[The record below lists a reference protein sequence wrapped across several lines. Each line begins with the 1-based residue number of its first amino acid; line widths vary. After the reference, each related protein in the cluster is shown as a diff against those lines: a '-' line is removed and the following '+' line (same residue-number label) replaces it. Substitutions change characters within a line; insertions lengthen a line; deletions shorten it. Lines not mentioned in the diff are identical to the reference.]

1 MSAIKYF
8 IEQNT
13 RKLTI
18 DEFLAKE
25 LNSAGYGGVEIRK
38 MPMRTEVVIEA
49 SRPGVVIGRRG
60 SKIRELTEILENEFG
75 VENVQVEVSEIENPW
90 LNASV
95 MASRLARQLERGVRF
110 RRMAYWILRR
120 VMRAGAIGCEIIVKG
135 KLSSRRARYQ
145 KFKQG
150 NIAKT
155 GEPADMFVDEADDRA
170 VLKPGVIGIKVR
182 IMKPDAVLPGVIH
195 IKKPKPKKAKEP
207 ELLKREDAEEEP
219 TDEEKGVEE
228 SLEGITDIDEL
239 RELEELD
246 GLELLDEEIPS
257 TDEAAPES
265 PPTEDSKPSEEIT
278 PAEEEIP
285 TEEPPAEESEAS
297 VDETTKPEKDPV
309 PDGDSVIED
318 LKELEELDSLD
329 EEGE

>member
-8 IEQNT
+8 IVQNI

-18 DEFLAKE
+18 DEFLGHE

-38 MPMRTEVVIEA
+38 MPMRTEVVIHA

-60 SKIRELTEILENEFG
+60 SKIRELTYILENEFG
-75 VENVQVEVSEIENPW
+75 IENVQVEVAEIENPW
-90 LNASV
+90 LNAQV

-150 NIAKT
+150 TIAKT
-155 GEPADMFVDEADDRA
+155 GEPATVFVDESDDKA
-170 VLKPGVIGIKVR
+170 VLKAGVIGVKVR
-182 IMKPDAVLPGVIH
+182 IMRPDAKLPGVIKV
-195 IKKPKPKKAKEP
+195 KKPKARKT
-207 ELLKREDAEEEP
+207 KRPIVAAEDLESKDVATEEGVP
-219 TDEEKGVEE
+219 VVDEG
-228 SLEGITDIDEL
+228 LEGITDLDEL

-246 GLELLDEEIPS
+246 GLELLDEPEVETEKPS
-257 TDEAAPES
+257 T
-265 PPTEDSKPSEEIT
+265 EE
-278 PAEEEIP
+278 P
-285 TEEPPAEESEAS
+285 TEEPAPEVTDSPAEDKESPAKE
-297 VDETTKPEKDPV
+297 PEEDAAKIIDP
-309 PDGDSVIED
+309 SED
-318 LKELEELDSLD
+318 LKELDELESLD
-329 EEGE
+329 EGGE